1 MKKMKILTTALAIMA
16 SSVAFGQWTG
26 TGPVYTYDDVGINTT
41 APQAELHV
49 VGDMIL
55 ASTSN
60 PFLLFYDAGAGTG
73 SANGYVG
80 LQGTTTTLKALTGN
94 VSISSGNLVGNSTVV
109 AGHDAVNFAL
119 TDISSP
125 TNNDFNWT
133 NGLTSLM
140 SLSGAGNLQIK
151 AGGLRVTRSS
161 TPTMFL
167 YNSAGY
173 VGGMQ
178 EDGASNILLTAAN
191 KIRFSTGGTGAKMVL
206 DASGRVGIGMNAPL
220 APLHIKSVGTTIN
233 SAIRISA
240 GLEDW
245 YLHLNGNDDF
255 LIKDDGVTAIT
266 FQNSTRNVGIGTTN
280 PLHRLHV
287 GGDVAVSGQIV
298 HPSDA
303 RLKENIQPIKNALT
317 TIGQLNPSTYTHR
330 ANQTA
335 EFELAKGKQYGL
347 IAQEVEKVLPELVI
361 QKTLIAKDGTIYKG
375 INYEKLLPILVAAVK
390 EQQQIIDGL
399 REENAETTLNHNK
412 RLMEIEETLQ
422 VLQNTNEV
430 KASK

>member
-1 MKKMKILTTALAIMA
+1 MKILTTALAIMA
-16 SSVAFGQWTG
+16 GTVVFGQWTG
-26 TGPVYTYDDVGINTT
+26 TGPVYTFDDVGINVTS
-41 APQAELHV
+41 PQAEFHV
-49 VGDMIL
+49 SGDMRLSSIN
-55 ASTSN
+55 N
-60 PFLLFYDAGAGTG
+60 PTLLFYNTNAGSGT
-73 SANGYVG
+73 ANGYVG

-94 VSISSGNLVGNSTVV
+94 VSISSGNLVGNATTV
-109 AGHDAVNFAL
+109 AGHDAVNFGL
-119 TDISSP
+119 TDVATP
-125 TNNDFNWT
+125 TANQFNWT
-133 NGLTSLM
+133 NGLT
-140 SLSGAGNLQIK
+140 NL
-151 AGGLRVTRSS
+151 
-161 TPTMFL
+161 
-167 YNSAGY
+167 
-173 VGGMQ
+173 
-178 EDGASNILLTAAN
+178 
-191 KIRFSTGGTGAKMVL
+191 MVL
-206 DASGRVGIGMNAPL
+206 NGSGELGIGVTSPTSPMHIVCNNTGIQGGFRMVSSANA
-220 APLHIKSVGTTIN
+220 GQ
-233 SAIRISA
+233 
-240 GLEDW
+240 DW
-245 YLHLNGNDDF
+245 YYYIDANSDLA
-255 LIKDDGVTAIT
+255 ISDDGLDVIT

-390 EQQQIIDGL
+390 EQQQIIDEL